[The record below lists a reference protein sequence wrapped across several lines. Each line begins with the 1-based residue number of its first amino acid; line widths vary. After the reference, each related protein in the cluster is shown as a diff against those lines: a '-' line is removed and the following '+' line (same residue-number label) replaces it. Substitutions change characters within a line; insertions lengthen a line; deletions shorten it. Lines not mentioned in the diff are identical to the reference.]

1 MAQIAAWNFSDS
13 LIGKAED
20 GKMRTSIGATSS
32 KLEHWI
38 CELFDSDQSFNEPFT
53 FQFDGDD
60 FEMEQ
65 ITFEV
70 DSMIGG
76 PPKRLDAKFLSKIW
90 CIKHD
95 EAEKVLEQSTIL
107 LKQGAPKS
115 LSNRFPTV

>member
-1 MAQIAAWNFSDS
+1 MAQRVACNFSDS
-13 LIGKAED
+13 LIGKAEG
-20 GKMRTSIGATSS
+20 GKMRTSIGATSFKLADGIS
-32 KLEHWI
+32 KL
-38 CELFDSDQSFNEPFT
+38 
-53 FQFDGDD
+53 FQLDVGDLK
-60 FEMEQ
+60 MEQ
-65 ITFEV
+65 MTFEV

-76 PPKRLDAKFLSKIW
+76 SPKRLDAKFLSKIC